1 MHTSKEQ
8 KENRTKRE
16 QNRSRTE
23 QKENGIA
30 RRAEIKPEQLFGFPT
45 VWKLT
50 ECFENWLM
58 VWKLTNGKKIDA

>member
-8 KENRTKRE
+8 KENRTKSE

-23 QKENGIA
+23 QKENGIE
-30 RRAEIKPEQLFGFPT
+30 RRAATKPEQLFGFPT

-50 ECFENWLM
+50 ECFEN
-58 VWKLTNGKKIDA
+58 